1 MRLGLGMK
9 AKVHKQPGEDNPNS
23 LYFIWYLRYNSVNL
37 IIEIK
42 FHGKFLTFKLIWII
56 IYIQDDGKVM
66 AYFGS
71 SGEWKY
77 HVVSSRVLNTSSF
90 NKQSWKK

>member
-1 MRLGLGMK
+1 MQLGLGMK

-42 FHGKFLTFKLIWII
+42 FHVKFLTFKFGLL
-56 IYIQDDGKVM
+56 YTYSRM
-66 AYFGS
+66 A
-71 SGEWKY
+71 K
-77 HVVSSRVLNTSSF
+77 
-90 NKQSWKK
+90 SWRILVPRESENIM